1 MVISVWVTDLC
12 NMQCPY
18 CYTNRDN
25 SNEMNNGMQEK
36 ILEFIDYKMKQY
48 PSDTLSIKFFGGE
61 PLLKFEF
68 IKEFTK
74 KISSVKDKWI
84 DNPIG
89 LLITTNGTM
98 LTNEVVDFL
107 EEYKFSV
114 SLSID
119 GIPKIHDK
127 SRLIGGDK
135 PSWHIIEKKI
145 PYLLEKIP
153 NAFARMTYTSE
164 TVEYL
169 HESVDFLINIG
180 FKKIKPIPDYFDENW
195 TEERFEI
202 QKKEFDKIISD
213 YENKYSKDPS
223 LEIMFLKE
231 KMVKRKYT
239 GCGGGVN
246 SFSIDSR
253 GDVYPCT
260 YVVKNK
266 DFCLGNI
273 NNIPSVTVPQYSS
286 YKKDRTA
293 CNGCRYY
300 NCCESSRCVFANYKM
315 TGAMD
320 TPNGFY
326 CNHQKLL
333 FDIDDYLNK

>member
-202 QKKEFDKIISD
+202 QKKNLIK
-213 YENKYSKDPS
+213 
-223 LEIMFLKE
+223 
-231 KMVKRKYT
+231 
-239 GCGGGVN
+239 
-246 SFSIDSR
+246 
-253 GDVYPCT
+253 
-260 YVVKNK
+260 
-266 DFCLGNI
+266 
-273 NNIPSVTVPQYSS
+273 
-286 YKKDRTA
+286 
-293 CNGCRYY
+293 
-300 NCCESSRCVFANYKM
+300 
-315 TGAMD
+315 
-320 TPNGFY
+320 
-326 CNHQKLL
+326 
-333 FDIDDYLNK
+333 